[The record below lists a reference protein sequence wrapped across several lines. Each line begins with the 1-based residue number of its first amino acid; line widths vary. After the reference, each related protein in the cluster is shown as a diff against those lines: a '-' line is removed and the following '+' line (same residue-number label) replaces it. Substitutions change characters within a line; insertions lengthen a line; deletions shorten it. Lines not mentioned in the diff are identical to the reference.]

1 MGLALEPQEVQTESN
16 NPVTE
21 DVKYLLK
28 ESAIRFLSEVKVP
41 SGDAAFLSPGKA
53 FFIVLQKALWSFPL
67 LSIRRLCLFYSVRH
81 TISMATITRPVLG
94 IISLSNL
101 RVKVVSLTHAWFDL
115 FVKPRTVI
123 YPSYTSLY
131 DGCMTIRNRDN
142 RATADPHCSQT
153 HWE

>member
-53 FFIVLQKALWSFPL
+53 FFIVLQKAL
-67 LSIRRLCLFYSVRH
+67 
-81 TISMATITRPVLG
+81 
-94 IISLSNL
+94 
-101 RVKVVSLTHAWFDL
+101 
-115 FVKPRTVI
+115 
-123 YPSYTSLY
+123 
-131 DGCMTIRNRDN
+131 
-142 RATADPHCSQT
+142 
-153 HWE
+153 